1 MAHHLTLA
9 HSLLMYGCR
18 TADRQAAVGPPPKGG
33 EGRGCIR
40 RGTGES
46 RGTLPLAG
54 ASPAPP
60 QPSSAV
66 DRYRGVGDLFY
77 ALLASLCDLRHE
89 SRSQLA
95 CVPSHGDTA

>member
-9 HSLLMYGCR
+9 HSLLMYGRR
-18 TADRQAAVGPPPKGG
+18 TADRQAAVGP
-33 EGRGCIR
+33 EGRGGGCIR

-60 QPSSAV
+60 PNV
-66 DRYRGVGDLFY
+66 
-77 ALLASLCDLRHE
+77 LC
-89 SRSQLA
+89 
-95 CVPSHGDTA
+95 C